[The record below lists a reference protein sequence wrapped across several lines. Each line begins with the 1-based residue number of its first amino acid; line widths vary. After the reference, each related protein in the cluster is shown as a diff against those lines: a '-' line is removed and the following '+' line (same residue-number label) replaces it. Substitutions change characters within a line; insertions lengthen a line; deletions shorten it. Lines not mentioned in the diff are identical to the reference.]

1 MKTSPLLEVKALTVK
16 RGRNSLGP
24 LSLTLS
30 EGCGLTLVGSN
41 GSGKSSFMLAIAGL
55 LEATGGDVLLKLP
68 RSDGKHDRRS
78 HTEGWK
84 RGLGWQGQQ
93 SGLWPHLSIRQQCYL
108 LQDERNQSS
117 LESFAEALSM
127 VPLLDRM
134 PHQLSGGES
143 QRAEF
148 MRALCSPGKL
158 LLLDEP
164 FSSQNSEGRSL
175 MLNLIEQEK
184 KRDRAFILAL
194 HEPMNGW
201 DVIRL
206 PLESD

>member
-55 LEATGGDVLLKLP
+55 LETTGGDVLLKLP

-134 PHQLSGGES
+134 PHQLYRWRARP
-143 QRAEF
+143 QRP
-148 MRALCSPGKL
+148 PGA
-158 LLLDEP
+158 
-164 FSSQNSEGRSL
+164 
-175 MLNLIEQEK
+175 
-184 KRDRAFILAL
+184 RAFLRAWL
-194 HEPMNGW
+194 RLGCQNGN
-201 DVIRL
+201 RRTGQY
-206 PLESD
+206 PR